1 MKYVG
6 RRETLLHFWPIVYRG
21 LLFYS
26 LISRKIY
33 IFVSLER
40 YSAGSAFFFFF
51 ITEALK
57 LYFSLSSVNL
67 GDVD

>member
-6 RRETLLHFWPIVYRG
+6 RSETLLHFWPIVYGG

-40 YSAGSAFFFFF
+40 YSAGSTFFLF
-51 ITEALK
+51 TEALK
-57 LYFSLSSVNL
+57 LYFSLSSVDL